1 MKART
6 LIQAAFVAALVAAP
20 ALSYAQSVDQNNAP
34 KTRAE
39 VRAELIQIEQAGY
52 NPATANDSNYPSD
65 IQAAEARVSQEQ
77 GQGVAQT
84 QPNADTGY
92 GGASTGS
99 SQSGTQPETIA
110 PSQRVY
116 FGN

>member
-1 MKART
+1 MKTRT

-20 ALSYAQSVDQNNAP
+20 ALSFAQSVDQNNAP

-39 VRAELIQIEQAGY
+39 VRSELIQIEQAGY
-52 NPATANDSNYPSD
+52 NPAIADDASYPRD

-77 GQGVAQT
+77 GVAQT
-84 QPNADTGY
+84 QPIADTGY
-92 GGASTGS
+92 GGATMGS
-99 SQSGTQPETIA
+99 SQSGSQPAQAA